1 MARPSTTTI
10 SCPVCGQP
18 FSAILEQIIDVGSDP
33 GAKERLLSGRIN
45 LITCPHCGYR
55 GMVGTPLMYHDP
67 AKKLAI
73 TYVPMELNLGTPERE
88 KLVGDL
94 TNAVMRSL
102 PEEAPKGY
110 LLQPQMALTL
120 QSLVD
125 QVLEAD
131 GITKEMLEA
140 ERHKADLIN
149 QLADA
154 NSEERERLLAENQ
167 ELFDLGFLELL
178 TAASQA
184 ASQSNDSRRALRLL
198 NIRSHLLETTEA
210 GQRLK
215 AQQEAFEEV
224 SQDLQAL
231 GEQITRQQFVDLIVD
246 YAGNEPKLDALAT
259 IGRTLLDYTTF
270 QELSNRI
277 DNTDDNEQQALLTE
291 ARERLLEISAL
302 FEQQSRALLARAK
315 DTLKIL
321 LQASDIQTAIRN
333 NLNRIDDLFLQV
345 LRATL
350 EEADRAKRTEEANK
364 LRQIRDE
371 ILQLIQASSPPEIQL
386 INQLLSAETEDESLQ
401 LLQSHASEV
410 NEQLLDI
417 MGQLAEQ
424 LREGGHEPAAQRL
437 DLLRAEAQTM
447 LS

>member
-1 MARPSTTTI
+1 
-10 SCPVCGQP
+10 
-18 FSAILEQIIDVGSDP
+18 
-33 GAKERLLSGRIN
+33 
-45 LITCPHCGYR
+45 
-55 GMVGTPLMYHDP
+55 MVGTPLMYHDP